1 MSDPHR
7 PRARPRPLVSSSRPH
22 AHACRLHWRGALLF
36 HGTVR
41 VGLGP
46 HLARRLLIS
55 SGSLVS
61 FFFKWRHCL
70 RWPVRTCWQQRRR
83 CSSPVC
89 CTHVAL
95 PTPQTSLTINNA
107 IMPCPSIQCPLK
119 TSFPVFCC
127 RFFFYFNI
135 SKQTPHL
142 LSVHVFSKTHQL
154 HT

>member
-41 VGLGP
+41 VALGP

-61 FFFKWRHCL
+61 FFLSGGIVYAGQYERAGSSGGGGGGVVPQFVVHTWHC
-70 RWPVRTCWQQRRR
+70 
-83 CSSPVC
+83 
-89 CTHVAL
+89 
-95 PTPQTSLTINNA
+95 
-107 IMPCPSIQCPLK
+107 
-119 TSFPVFCC
+119 
-127 RFFFYFNI
+127 
-135 SKQTPHL
+135 
-142 LSVHVFSKTHQL
+142 QL
-154 HT
+154 HKRLSL

>member
-1 MSDPHR
+1 MQAALERSSPFPRNR
-7 PRARPRPLVSSSRPH
+7 PCCTGTSPRSSSTH
-22 AHACRLHWRGALLF
+22 LIRLS
-36 HGTVR
+36 
-41 VGLGP
+41 
-46 HLARRLLIS
+46 RL
-55 SGSLVS
+55 

-70 RWPVRTCWQQRRR
+70 RWPVRTCWQQWRRRRR

-127 RFFFYFNI
+127 RFFFILIFRSRLHICFQYMFSQKPI
-135 SKQTPHL
+135 SYIHEEI
-142 LSVHVFSKTHQL
+142 
-154 HT
+154 